1 MTVSTTALHPSV
13 VIRSARGSD
22 AEDLRRLAALDSA
35 AALSGPVLV
44 AEVDDHIVAALDTR
58 ERRSIAD
65 PFVPT
70 RDLVELLRMRAR
82 PARASRRI
90 GAWAHPRAR
99 AA

>member
-1 MTVSTTALHPSV
+1 MSALALHPSV

-22 AEDLRRLAALDSA
+22 ADDLRRLAALDSA
-35 AALSGPVLV
+35 EALSGPVLI
-44 AEVDDHIVAALDTR
+44 AEVDDRIVAALDTR
-58 ERRSIAD
+58 AQRSIAD

-70 RDLVELLRMRAR
+70 RDLVELLRLRAR
-82 PARASRRI
+82 PARGSRRM